1 MSSKSKASG
10 WEHSRALF
18 LGVCRS
24 HLGEGFSILT
34 HFLSKAQEATL
45 H

>member
-1 MSSKSKASG
+1 MSFKSKASG

-24 HLGEGFSILT
+24 HLEEGFSILIR
-34 HFLSKAQEATL
+34 FLSQAQEATL